1 MRGFGGDGATRRH
14 QPKRILRRNRC
25 IDLLPARSN
34 DLCTELPPPDY
45 TFAFALVLPGHPL
58 RGRRNDPSS
67 ATMAIVGTRITRNA
81 TTLTAIPRTRKAT
94 APSTLV
100 LTTTATA
107 PMTHA
112 RHPLLTIVLPSRSI
126 TITHTSVLARLRH
139 RTHRAYSGISLLTGA
154 PQLQ

>member
-1 MRGFGGDGATRRH
+1 MGSRPAGFIAMRGFGGDGATRRH

-34 DLCTELPPPDY
+34 DLCTELPPQDY

-67 ATMAIVGTRITRNA
+67 ATMAIVGTRITRNP

-94 APSTLV
+94 APSTIV
-100 LTTTATA
+100 VTTTATA
-107 PMTHA
+107 PITHP
-112 RHPLLTIVLPSRSI
+112 RRPLMKILLPSRSR
-126 TITHTSVLARLRH
+126 TIPQTSVLTRRRH
-139 RTHRAYSGISLLTGA
+139 RTV
-154 PQLQ
+154 

>member
-94 APSTLV
+94 APSTIV
-100 LTTTATA
+100 VTTTAPA
-107 PMTHA
+107 PMTPA
-112 RHPLLTIVLPSRSI
+112 RRPLIRFVFPSRPLMI
-126 TITHTSVLARLRH
+126 TRTAVIPDVPLRP
-139 RTHRAYSGISLLTGA
+139 R
-154 PQLQ
+154 

>member
-34 DLCTELPPPDY
+34 DLCTELPPQDY

-94 APSTLV
+94 APSTIV
-100 LTTTATA
+100 VTTTATA
-107 PMTHA
+107 PMTHP
-112 RHPLLTIVLPSRSI
+112 RPPLMQIALPTPPTTFIQTSRLLWRLHCSCGSRS
-126 TITHTSVLARLRH
+126 
-139 RTHRAYSGISLLTGA
+139 
-154 PQLQ
+154 